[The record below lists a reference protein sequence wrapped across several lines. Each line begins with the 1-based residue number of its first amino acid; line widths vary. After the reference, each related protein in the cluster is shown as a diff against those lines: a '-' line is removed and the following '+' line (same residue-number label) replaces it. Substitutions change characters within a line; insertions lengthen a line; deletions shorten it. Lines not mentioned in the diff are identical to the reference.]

1 MIITQQVDQNNRNVF
16 TFSSETEASTELPPS
31 EGSRG
36 GSCLP
41 LPAPR
46 GSGVLWLMAASL
58 QPPPSSSHHISCLS
72 LLSLIRT
79 PVLGLKAHPSLVQDE
94 LSQRTLA

>member
-1 MIITQQVDQNNRNVF
+1 MIITKQVDQNNRNVF
-16 TFSSETEASTELPPS
+16 TFSSETEASTEPPPS

-41 LPAPR
+41 LPAPH
-46 GSGVLWLMAASL
+46 GSGVLWLMATSL
-58 QPPPSSSHHISCLS
+58 QPLPSSSHHMSCLS

-79 PVLGLKAHPSLVQDE
+79 PILGLKAHPGLLQDE
-94 LSQRTLA
+94 LSGRP